1 MNSFV
6 QKHRSDVIG
15 VLSGFDRLVVRGTV
29 RPVSYADGMS
39 RFLSVR
45 GILLKD
51 FGAYAEATSNLVKQ
65 ASLAVAERAGRPVQ
79 YLASPKVRKDEL
91 AREIAQRDAIDDG
104 LICVLTA
111 VEPMLG
117 FSLHRNREAKK
128 LELRMEQRKC
138 LHLYHYL
145 QHPVFG
151 FMHIR
156 VQTWFPFQVQIWLNG
171 REWLARTLDRKGIAY
186 QRRDN
191 CFPWIADVE
200 RAQRLMDEQ
209 LAICWPLA
217 LDLLRAKAHPAHD
230 QVFASFPLDYYW
242 SVYQSEW
249 ATDVMFR
256 DQRTLAE
263 LYQRLVH
270 HGITRFGC
278 RDVLRFLGKKLT
290 ADGDVR
296 GNFTGEVTSD
306 LKHRPEGIRLKHYVA
321 GNSVKIYDKR
331 GTVLRAETTIN
342 APGGFKVYR
351 TAEGDDD
358 GQLSWRAMRKGV
370 ADMTRRTAVSQAVN
384 DRYLDA
390 LASCEDTVPLGDLTA
405 DLCRPVTWNG
415 RRARALHPWSP
426 DDLDLLRAIGR
437 AEFLLNGF
445 RNADLSQALHGAPP
459 QDHAARRRRS
469 GAVTRRIRL
478 LRAHGLVH
486 KRPKSHRYMVS
497 PKGHRIIS
505 ALIAAYRA
513 DTESLSKLAA

>member
-6 QKHRSDVIG
+6 QKHRADVIG
-15 VLSGFDRLVVRGTV
+15 VLSGFDRLVIRGTV
-29 RPVSYADGMS
+29 RPVSYAEGMT
-39 RFLSVR
+39 RFLSTQ

-51 FGAYAEATSNLVKQ
+51 FGAYAEATSKQVKQ
-65 ASLAVAERAGRPVQ
+65 ASLAVAERVGRPVQ

-91 AREIAQRDAIDDG
+91 AREIARRDAIDDG
-104 LICVLTA
+104 LICVLST
-111 VEPMLG
+111 VEPLWG
-117 FSLHRNREAKK
+117 FSLHRNPEAKK
-128 LELRMEQRKC
+128 LELRMEPRKC

-186 QRRDN
+186 QRREN

-209 LAICWPLA
+209 LEICWPAA
-217 LDLLRAKAHPAHD
+217 LDLLRTKAHPAHE

-242 SVYQSEW
+242 SAYQSEW

-256 DQRTLAE
+256 DQRTLAA

-270 HGITRFGC
+270 HGITRFAC
-278 RDVLRFLGKKLT
+278 RDVLRFLGKKLS
-290 ADGDVR
+290 ADGHPR
-296 GNFTGEVTSD
+296 GNFAGEVTSD

-321 GNSVKIYDKR
+321 GNSVKIYDKQ

-342 APGGFKVYR
+342 EPRDFKVYR
-351 TAEGDDD
+351 TAEGDDT
-358 GQLSWRAMRKGV
+358 GKPTWRTMRKGV
-370 ADMTRRTAVSQAVN
+370 ADMTRRTEVSQAVN

-390 LASCEDTVPLGDLTA
+390 LASCEDTAPLGELTA
-405 DLCRPVTWNG
+405 DVCRPVTWNG

-426 DDLDLLRAIGR
+426 DDLDLLRAAGR
-437 AEFLLNGF
+437 AEFLVNGF
-445 RNADLSQALHGAPP
+445 RNADLLQALHGAPP

-486 KRPKSHRYMVS
+486 KRPKSHRYVVS

-505 ALIAAYRA
+505 ALLAAYHSN
-513 DTESLSKLAA
+513 TESLTKLAA

>member
-1 MNSFV
+1 VNSFV

-39 RFLSVR
+39 RFLSAQ

-51 FGAYAEATSNLVKQ
+51 FGAYAEATSNRVKQ
-65 ASLAVAERAGRPVQ
+65 ASLAIAERAGRPVQ
-79 YLASPKVRKDEL
+79 YLASSKVRKDLL
-91 AREIAQRDAIDDG
+91 AREIAERDAVDDG
-104 LICVLTA
+104 LICVFKT
-111 VEPMLG
+111 VEPMQG

-156 VQTWFPFQVQIWLNG
+156 LQTWFPFQVQIWLNG
-171 REWLARTLDRKGIAY
+171 REWLARMLDRKGIAY
-186 QRRDN
+186 HRREN
-191 CFPWIADVE
+191 CLPWIANVE

-209 LAICWPLA
+209 LAIRWPVA
-217 LDLLRAKAHPAHD
+217 MDLLRTKAHPAHE
-230 QVFASFPLDYYW
+230 QVFASCPLDYYW
-242 SVYQSEW
+242 SAYQSEW

-270 HGITRFGC
+270 HGITRFAC

-290 ADGDVR
+290 ANGDVR

-321 GNSVKIYDKR
+321 GNSVKIYDKQ

-342 APGGFKVYR
+342 EPRGFKVYR
-351 TAEGDDD
+351 TAEGDDT
-358 GQLSWRAMRKGV
+358 GQPTWRAMRKGV
-370 ADMTRRTAVSQAVN
+370 ADMTRRAEVSQAVN
-384 DRYLDA
+384 ERYLDA
-390 LASCEDTVPLGDLTA
+390 LASCEDTAPLGELTA
-405 DLCRPVTWNG
+405 EVCRPVTWNG

-426 DDLDLLRAIGR
+426 DDLDLLRAIGH
-437 AEFLLNGF
+437 AEFLVNGF
-445 RNADLSQALHGAPP
+445 RNADLCRALHGTPP
-459 QDHAARRRRS
+459 HDQAAHRRQS
-469 GAVTRRIRL
+469 AAVTRRIRL

-486 KRPKSHRYMVS
+486 KRPKSHRYTVS
-497 PKGHRIIS
+497 PKGQRIVS
-505 ALIAAYRA
+505 ALLAAYQA
-513 DTESLSKLAA
+513 NTESLVRLAA

>member
-6 QKHRSDVIG
+6 QKHCADVIG

-29 RPVSYADGMS
+29 RPVAYADGMS
-39 RFLSVR
+39 RFLSVQ

-51 FGAYAEATSNLVKQ
+51 FGAYAEATSNRVKQ

-111 VEPMLG
+111 VEPFLG

-128 LELRMEQRKC
+128 LELHMEQRKC

-151 FMHIR
+151 FMHVR
-156 VQTWFPFQVQIWLNG
+156 LQTWFPFQVQIWLNG

-186 QRRDN
+186 QRREN

-200 RAQRLMDEQ
+200 RAQHLMDEQ
-209 LAICWPLA
+209 LALCWPAA
-217 LDLLRAKAHPAHD
+217 LDLLRIKAHPAHE
-230 QVFASFPLDYYW
+230 QVFASCPLDYYW
-242 SVYQSEW
+242 SAYQSEW
-249 ATDVMFR
+249 ATDVMFH
-256 DQRTLAE
+256 DQHTLAA

-270 HGITRFGC
+270 HGITRFAC
-278 RDVLRFLGKKLT
+278 RDVLRFLGKKLS
-290 ADGDVR
+290 ADGSPR
-296 GNFTGEVTSD
+296 GNFAGVVTSD

-321 GNSVKIYDKR
+321 GNSVKIYDKQ

-342 APGGFKVYR
+342 EPRGFKVYR
-351 TAEGDDD
+351 TAEGDDT
-358 GQLSWRAMRKGV
+358 GLPTWRTMRKGV
-370 ADMTRRTAVSQAVN
+370 ADMTRRAEVSQAVN

-390 LASCEDTVPLGDLTA
+390 LASCEDTTPLGELTA
-405 DLCRPVTWNG
+405 GVCRPVTWNG

-426 DDLDLLRAIGR
+426 DDLELLRAIGCG
-437 AEFLLNGF
+437 EFLVNGF
-445 RNADLSQALHGAPP
+445 RNADLSRVLHGAPP
-459 QDHAARRRRS
+459 QDPAARRRQS
-469 GAVTRRIRL
+469 SAVTRRIRL

-486 KRPKSHRYMVS
+486 KRAKSHRYTVS
-497 PKGHRIIS
+497 RKGHRIIS
-505 ALIAAYRA
+505 ALLAAYQA
-513 DTESLSKLAA
+513 NTESLSKLAA

>member
-1 MNSFV
+1 VNSFV
-6 QKHRSDVIG
+6 QKHRSEVIG

-29 RPVSYADGMS
+29 RAVSYADGMS
-39 RFLSVR
+39 RFLSAQ

-51 FGAYAEATSNLVKQ
+51 FGAYAEATSNRVKQ

-91 AREIAQRDAIDDG
+91 AREIAQRDAIDEG
-104 LICVLTA
+104 LICVFKT

-128 LELRMEQRKC
+128 LELQMEQRKC

-151 FMHIR
+151 FMHVR
-156 VQTWFPFQVQIWLNG
+156 VQTWFPFQVQIYLNG

-186 QRRDN
+186 HRREN
-191 CFPWIADVE
+191 CFPWVANVE

-209 LAICWPLA
+209 LAICWPSA
-217 LDLLRAKAHPAHD
+217 LDLLRTRAHPAHE
-230 QVFASFPLDYYW
+230 QSFASCPLDYYW

-249 ATDVMFR
+249 ATDIMFR

-270 HGITRFGC
+270 HGITRFAC

-290 ADGDVR
+290 ADGSIR
-296 GNFTGEVTSD
+296 GNFAGEVTSD

-321 GNSVKIYDKR
+321 GNSVKIYDKQ

-351 TAEGDDD
+351 TAEGDDA
-358 GQLSWRAMRKGV
+358 GQPTWRAMRKGV
-370 ADMTRRTAVSQAVN
+370 ADMTRRTEVSQAVN

-390 LASCEDTVPLGDLTA
+390 LASCENTAPLGELTT
-405 DLCRPVTWNG
+405 DVCRPVTWNG

-426 DDLDLLRAIGR
+426 DDLDLLRAVGR
-437 AEFLLNGF
+437 ADFLVNGF
-445 RNADLSQALHGAPP
+445 RNADLCRALHGAPP
-459 QDHAARRRRS
+459 QGDTARRRRS

-486 KRPKSHRYMVS
+486 KRPKSHRYVVS

-505 ALIAAYRA
+505 ALLAAYHSN
-513 DTESLSKLAA
+513 TESLNKLAA